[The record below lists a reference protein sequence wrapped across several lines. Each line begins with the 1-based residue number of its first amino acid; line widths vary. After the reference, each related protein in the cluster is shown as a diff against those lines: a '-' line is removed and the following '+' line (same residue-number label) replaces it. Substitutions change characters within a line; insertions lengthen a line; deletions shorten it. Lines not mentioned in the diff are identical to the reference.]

1 MTKMIP
7 SPFLYDNI
15 LLIPQNMSQIMPPC
29 YGFLKIPLIVL
40 IYLASIKYTSILS
53 FFTSSPVFP
62 FSIFLPS
69 QPTLDLIKTVH
80 KLK

>member
-1 MTKMIP
+1 
-7 SPFLYDNI
+7 
-15 LLIPQNMSQIMPPC
+15 MSQIMPPC
-29 YGFLKIPLIVL
+29 YGFLKIPLVGL
-40 IYLASIKYTSILS
+40 IYLAGIKYTFILA
-53 FFTSSPVFP
+53 FITSSLVFP